1 MQLVCE
7 GLKKQSGDMY
17 GGAHYITSADVTA
30 QGKAIHEA
38 AVKFGDGKTLPFAPC
53 KRYYNPWGSDEDGS
67 KIRMY
72 GCRLH
77 SDLRE
82 KRVRSEG
89 YRAGEKN
96 LEEFWGEV
104 PERPNK

>member
-1 MQLVCE
+1 
-7 GLKKQSGDMY
+7 MY

-53 KRYYNPWGSDEDGS
+53 KRYYNPWGSDGDGS
-67 KIRMY
+67 RIRMY

-96 LEEFWGEV
+96 LEKFWGEDMQ
-104 PERPNK
+104 RPKK